1 VAVNVKKGVT
11 KSTLTMAD
19 FLDELQKDKG
29 EEIGSF
35 GGKLVESDRIPTG
48 IFPLDLAMA
57 GGFPRGSASTIFGPE
72 SSGKTNIALRAIA
85 MHQLL
90 WPNEVCA
97 FFDVEN
103 SLDPLW
109 ARRLGVQTSKLLVIK
124 PQYGEQMVDMVESAM
139 LTDDCGLVVIDS
151 VAAILTTSEAE
162 ASAERATVG
171 GNSILVGKLVR
182 KSTNAMMQA
191 SKRNRHPSVFYIN
204 QVRSRVGV
212 VYGNPEIMPGGNAPR
227 FQSNI
232 VLRVYGKNLIDAK
245 ISSVMPVIKD
255 TKFVMAKW
263 KCPVLTEGGTFQMV
277 MVPHS
282 GLKVGQCDDFNTVSE
297 YLKAFGQFEKDVKKG
312 WLILGEQYD
321 TIAPFKKKIYEDT
334 KFGSAVRAMIIER
347 NAKTNELLQEKE
359 YEATADE
366 PEVAS

>member
-1 VAVNVKKGVT
+1 MAVNVKKGVI
-11 KSTLTMAD
+11 KAAPSMAD
-19 FLDELQKDKG
+19 FLAVLQKDKG

-72 SSGKTNIALRAIA
+72 SSGKTNVSLRAIA

-90 WPNEVCA
+90 WPDEVCA

-109 ARRLGVQTSKLLVIK
+109 ARRLGVKTEKLVVIK
-124 PQYGEQMVDMVESAM
+124 PQYGEQMVDMVESAL

-151 VAAILTTSEAE
+151 IAAILTTSEAE
-162 ASAERATVG
+162 ASAERATVAG
-171 GNSILVGKLVR
+171 SSNLVGKLVR
-182 KSTNAMMQA
+182 KTTNAMMQA
-191 SKRNRHPSVFYIN
+191 SKRNRHPTIFYIN

-227 FQSNI
+227 FQANI
-232 VLRVYGKNLIDAK
+232 VLRVYGKNLIDANV
-245 ISSVMPVIKD
+245 STVMPVIKD
-255 TKFVMAKW
+255 TKFVLAKW
-263 KCPVLTEGGTFQMV
+263 KCPVLTEGGTFQLV
-277 MVPHS
+277 MVPHG

-297 YLKAFGQFEKDVKKG
+297 YLKAYGQFEKEKKG
-312 WLILGEQYD
+312 WLILGEHYD
-321 TIAPFKKKIYEDT
+321 TIAPFKKKLYEEA
-334 KFGSAVRAMIIER
+334 KFGSSVRAMIIER
-347 NAKTNELLQEKE
+347 NVKTNELLQEKE
-359 YEATADE
+359 YEATPDE
-366 PEVAS
+366 PEVAP